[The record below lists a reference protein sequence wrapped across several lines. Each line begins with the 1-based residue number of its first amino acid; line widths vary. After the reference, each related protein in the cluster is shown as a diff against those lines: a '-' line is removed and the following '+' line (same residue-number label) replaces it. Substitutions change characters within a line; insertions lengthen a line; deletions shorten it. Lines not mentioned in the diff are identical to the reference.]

1 MAINEKY
8 RSVNV
13 ILYPVFELDHVLKPS
28 GKFPAT
34 YRYLF
39 LKSIGLDCEEA
50 IHLMFKPKLSFAT
63 QARKSDVQSLIHQR
77 STLPNPNRRI
87 EEEDNHR
94 KISSEDFVK
103 ELGYTHPIYVTLMR
117 ERFNRRR
124 VELEGLPPMEKW
136 TRLKEEDPRDDRSKS
151 ESQPTRGHDKV
162 TSRCNFEGYF
172 ADLFAFTSLQ
182 SHKWLHTKMRTN
194 SDTISR
200 HSFSCFFTWCDVFCS
215 EC

>member
-1 MAINEKY
+1 MTFNDKS

-39 LKSIGLDCEEA
+39 LKSIGLDCQDA
-50 IHLMFKPKLSFAT
+50 IHLMFKPKLTFAT

-103 ELGYTHPIYVTLMR
+103 ELGYTHPIYITLMR
-117 ERFNRRR
+117 DRYSSRR

-136 TRLKEEDPRDDRSKS
+136 TRLKEEDPRDDSSKS
-151 ESQPTRGHDKV
+151 ETQPTRGHDKV
-162 TSRCNFEGYF
+162 TS
-172 ADLFAFTSLQ
+172 Q
-182 SHKWLHTKMRTN
+182 
-194 SDTISR
+194 
-200 HSFSCFFTWCDVFCS
+200 
-215 EC
+215 